1 MGRAY
6 STHWQEE
13 TPTGFWSGIFK
24 DGYPSKVLDV
34 DARIKMKYVLK
45 ERDWK
50 VWTTLGQ
57 MAGVVNTAVNLHV
70 S

>member
-34 DARIKMKYVLK
+34 DARMKMKYILK
-45 ERDWK
+45 NWRTK
-50 VWTTLGQ
+50 LGQ
-57 MAGVVNTAVNLHV
+57 MTGVVNTAVNLQV